1 MGDIRKIRVTLL
13 PDGTQRIEVL
23 GATGDECVAFTRSLE
38 RRLGRAV
45 GERTLKPE
53 YGERPREAEVDAETE
68 GRERAGSE
76 GGG

>member
-1 MGDIRKIRVTLL
+1 MKKIRVILL

-23 GATGDECVAFTRSLE
+23 GASGDECVAFTRSLE

-53 YGERPREAEVDAETE
+53 YGDRPSEAEAE
-68 GRERAGSE
+68 RKERAGPE
-76 GGG
+76 GRS